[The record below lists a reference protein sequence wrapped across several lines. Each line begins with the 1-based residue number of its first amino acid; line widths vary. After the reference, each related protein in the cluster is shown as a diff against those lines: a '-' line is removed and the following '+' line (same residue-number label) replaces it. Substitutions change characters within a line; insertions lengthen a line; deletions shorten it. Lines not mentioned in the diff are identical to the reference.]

1 MNYLINLSKYIMQNN
16 LKLFMFMIITSTTLS
31 NNIQTEQYQ
40 ESNLISLGDHYS
52 LIKNPKDASD
62 SAQSLFT
69 DLGAWFGFSLPN
81 NISDDVIG
89 FVGPYLMHYKYG
101 AWLSQSIINL
111 EPIIHSQSLLMG
123 EEDSIN
129 SFFDKGKLHFNR
141 KINGLT
147 INQTLQYVSANS
159 VLIYTSLLSDTEIE
173 TDLQWFGELLI
184 QDAKYEEIDR
194 GFQITLDNGLI
205 VQARFTDPNIE
216 FRFSTNGYESIPQ
229 TAITIGEEPI
239 INNVIISIFSKEDYM
254 DTEIEFIQ
262 SVFVNGLV
270 SVLDNHKK
278 RWDRYTLSIYPNN
291 NTQESFFPMKSIAAK
306 SLLTMV
312 NNWRAPYGE
321 LKHDGLFPSYAR
333 GYFRGFWAWDS
344 WKHAVALVN
353 FEPDLAKNQ
362 VRVMFDFQNDQG
374 MIADCVFPDTT
385 IENHNWRDTKPP
397 LSAWAVWSI
406 YEKTKDKSFIAE
418 LYPQIVKYHEWWYK
432 YRDHNGNGM
441 CEYGSTDGTEIAAR
455 WESGMDNAVR
465 FDHIKMVRNNEDA
478 WSMDQESVDLNSY
491 LFAEKHYL
499 KNMAELLGMDE
510 DVEKYKSEAI
520 QLKKQIQTL
529 MYDPDDG
536 YFYDIRL
543 EDGSFVKVKGPEGWI
558 PLWAG
563 VALQTQAD
571 AVIEKILNPRIFNT
585 KIPFP
590 TLDASHSEFNPEKG
604 YWRGPVWMDQAY
616 FALMGMKK
624 YGFENEVLKLTS
636 KLFNEI
642 QYPALYENY
651 HPITGEGL
659 NSPHFSWT
667 ASHLYLMYIEILNQN

>member
-111 EPIIHSQSLLMG
+111 EPIIHSQSLLMS

-159 VLIYTSLLSDTEIE
+159 VLIRTSLLSDTEIE

-216 FRFSTNGYESIPQ
+216 FHFSTNGYESIPQ

-262 SVFVNGLV
+262 SIFVNGLV

-291 NTQESFFPMKSIAAK
+291 NTQESFFPSNQ
-306 SLLTMV
+306 LL
-312 NNWRAPYGE
+312 
-321 LKHDGLFPSYAR
+321 LKVY
-333 GYFRGFWAWDS
+333 
-344 WKHAVALVN
+344 
-353 FEPDLAKNQ
+353 
-362 VRVMFDFQNDQG
+362 
-374 MIADCVFPDTT
+374 
-385 IENHNWRDTKPP
+385 
-397 LSAWAVWSI
+397 
-406 YEKTKDKSFIAE
+406 
-418 LYPQIVKYHEWWYK
+418 
-432 YRDHNGNGM
+432 
-441 CEYGSTDGTEIAAR
+441 
-455 WESGMDNAVR
+455 
-465 FDHIKMVRNNEDA
+465 
-478 WSMDQESVDLNSY
+478 
-491 LFAEKHYL
+491 
-499 KNMAELLGMDE
+499 
-510 DVEKYKSEAI
+510 
-520 QLKKQIQTL
+520 
-529 MYDPDDG
+529 
-536 YFYDIRL
+536 
-543 EDGSFVKVKGPEGWI
+543 
-558 PLWAG
+558 
-563 VALQTQAD
+563 
-571 AVIEKILNPRIFNT
+571 
-585 KIPFP
+585 
-590 TLDASHSEFNPEKG
+590 
-604 YWRGPVWMDQAY
+604 
-616 FALMGMKK
+616 
-624 YGFENEVLKLTS
+624 
-636 KLFNEI
+636 
-642 QYPALYENY
+642 
-651 HPITGEGL
+651 
-659 NSPHFSWT
+659 
-667 ASHLYLMYIEILNQN
+667 

>member
-141 KINGLT
+141 QINGLT

-159 VLIYTSLLSDTEIE
+159 VLIRTSLLSDTEIE

-216 FRFSTNGYESIPQ
+216 FHFSTNGYESIPQ

-262 SVFVNGLV
+262 SIFVNGLV

-291 NTQESFFPMKSIAAK
+291 NTQESFFPQQSIATK

-406 YEKTKDKSFIAE
+406 YEKTKDRSFIAE

-590 TLDASHSEFNPEKG
+590 TLDASHPEFNPEKG

-624 YGFENEVLKLTS
+624 YGYENEVLKLTS
-636 KLFNEI
+636 KIFNEI

-667 ASHLYLMYIEILNQN
+667 AAHLYLMYIEVLNQN

>member
-69 DLGAWFGFSLPN
+69 DLGAWFGFSLTN

-159 VLIYTSLLSDTEIE
+159 VLIHTSLLSDTEIE

-216 FRFSTNGYESIPQ
+216 FHFSTNGYESIPQ

-262 SVFVNGLV
+262 SIFVNGLV

-291 NTQESFFPMKSIAAK
+291 NTQESFFPQQSIATK

-406 YEKTKDKSFIAE
+406 YEKTKDRSFIAE

-510 DVEKYKSEAI
+510 DVKKYKSEAI

-590 TLDASHSEFNPEKG
+590 TLDASHPEFNPEKG

-624 YGFENEVLKLTS
+624 YGYENEVLKLTS

-667 ASHLYLMYIEILNQN
+667 AAHLYLMYIEILSQN

>member
-1 MNYLINLSKYIMQNN
+1 
-16 LKLFMFMIITSTTLS
+16 
-31 NNIQTEQYQ
+31 
-40 ESNLISLGDHYS
+40 
-52 LIKNPKDASD
+52 
-62 SAQSLFT
+62 
-69 DLGAWFGFSLPN
+69 
-81 NISDDVIG
+81 
-89 FVGPYLMHYKYG
+89 
-101 AWLSQSIINL
+101 
-111 EPIIHSQSLLMG
+111 MG

-159 VLIYTSLLSDTEIE
+159 VLIHTSLLSDTEIE

-216 FRFSTNGYESIPQ
+216 FHFSTNGYESIPQ

-262 SVFVNGLV
+262 SSFVNGLI

-291 NTQESFFPMKSIAAK
+291 NTQESFFPQQSIATK

-333 GYFRGFWAWDS
+333 DYFRGFWAWDS

-397 LSAWAVWSI
+397 LSAWAVWAI
-406 YEKTKDKSFIAE
+406 YEKTKDRSFIAE

-465 FDHIKMVRNNEDA
+465 FDHVKMVRNNEDA

-543 EDGSFVKVKGPEGWI
+543 EDGSFVKVKGPK
-558 PLWAG
+558 AG
-563 VALQTQAD
+563 SLFGQAL
-571 AVIEKILNPRIFNT
+571 PYR
-585 KIPFP
+585 
-590 TLDASHSEFNPEKG
+590 
-604 YWRGPVWMDQAY
+604 
-616 FALMGMKK
+616 
-624 YGFENEVLKLTS
+624 LKRML
-636 KLFNEI
+636 
-642 QYPALYENY
+642 
-651 HPITGEGL
+651 
-659 NSPHFSWT
+659 
-667 ASHLYLMYIEILNQN
+667 

>member
-159 VLIYTSLLSDTEIE
+159 VLIHTSLLSDTEIE

-216 FRFSTNGYESIPQ
+216 FHFSTNGYESIPQ

-262 SVFVNGLV
+262 SIFVNGLV

-291 NTQESFFPMKSIAAK
+291 NTQESFFPQQSIATK

-406 YEKTKDKSFIAE
+406 YEKTKDRSFIAE

-624 YGFENEVLKLTS
+624 YGYENEVLKLTS

-667 ASHLYLMYIEILNQN
+667 AAHLYLMYIEILSQN

>member
-52 LIKNPKDASD
+52 LIENPKDASD

-81 NISDDVIG
+81 NTSDDVIG

-159 VLIYTSLLSDTEIE
+159 VLIHTSLLSDTEIE

-216 FRFSTNGYESIPQ
+216 FHFSTNGYESIPQ

-239 INNVIISIFSKEDYM
+239 INDVIISIFSKEDYM
-254 DTEIEFIQ
+254 DTENEFIQ

-291 NTQESFFPMKSIAAK
+291 NTQESFFPQQSIAAK

-406 YEKTKDKSFIAE
+406 YEKTKDRSFIAE

-465 FDHIKMVRNNEDA
+465 FDHIKMVRNNGDA

-590 TLDASHSEFNPEKG
+590 TLDASHPEFNPEKG

-624 YGFENEVLKLTS
+624 YGYENEVLKLTS

-642 QYPALYENY
+642 QYPTLYENY

-659 NSPHFSWT
+659 NAPHFSWT
-667 ASHLYLMYIEILNQN
+667 AAHLYLMYIEILSQN

>member
-52 LIKNPKDASD
+52 LIENPKDASD

-159 VLIYTSLLSDTEIE
+159 VLIHTSLLSDTEIE

-216 FRFSTNGYESIPQ
+216 FHFSTNGYESIPQ

-262 SVFVNGLV
+262 SIFVNGLV

-291 NTQESFFPMKSIAAK
+291 NTQESFFPQQSIATK

-406 YEKTKDKSFIAE
+406 YEKTKDRSFIAE

-590 TLDASHSEFNPEKG
+590 TLDASHPEFNPEKG

-624 YGFENEVLKLTS
+624 YGYENEVLKLTS

-667 ASHLYLMYIEILNQN
+667 AAHLYLMYIEILSQN

>member
-52 LIKNPKDASD
+52 LIENPKDASD

-101 AWLSQSIINL
+101 AWLSQSIVNLDLKIN
-111 EPIIHSQSLLMG
+111 SQSIIIG
-123 EEDSIN
+123 EEKSIN
-129 SFFDKGKLHFNR
+129 SYFDEGKLHLNK
-141 KINGLT
+141 KINGLE
-147 INQTLQYVSANS
+147 IDQTLQYISANS
-159 VLIYTSLLSDTEIE
+159 VLIHTSILSDTEFIA
-173 TDLQWFGELLI
+173 DLHWLGELLI
-184 QDAKYEEIDR
+184 QEAKYEKIDR
-194 GFQITLDNGLI
+194 GFQVILDNGLVI
-205 VQARFTDPNIE
+205 QARFTDPNID
-216 FRFSTNGYESIPQ
+216 FLFSENRYEGIPR
-229 TAITIGEEPI
+229 TTITIGEQLI
-239 INNVIISIFSKEDYM
+239 SNKVIISIFSEDDYM

-262 SVFVNGLV
+262 SIFVNGLV

-291 NTQESFFPMKSIAAK
+291 NTQESFFPQQSIAAK

-344 WKHAVALVN
+344 WKHAVALVH
-353 FEPDLAKNQ
+353 FEPDVAKNQ
-362 VRVMFDFQNDQG
+362 VRAMYDFQDQHG

-397 LSAWAVWSI
+397 LSAWAVLSI
-406 YEKTKDKSFIAE
+406 YEQTQDSSFVAE
-418 LYPQIVKYHEWWYK
+418 LYFKILKYHEWWYK
-432 YRDHNGNGM
+432 NRDHNGNGL

-465 FDHIKMVRNNEDA
+465 FDHIKMVENNERS

-510 DVEKYKSEAI
+510 DVEKYKSEAA

-590 TLDASHSEFNPEKG
+590 TLDASHPEFNPEKG

-624 YGFENEVLKLTS
+624 YGYENEVLKLTS

-667 ASHLYLMYIEILNQN
+667 AAHLYLMYIEILSQN

>member
-52 LIKNPKDASD
+52 LIENPKDASD

-159 VLIYTSLLSDTEIE
+159 VLIHTSLLSDTEIE

-184 QDAKYEEIDR
+184 QDAKYKKIDR

-216 FRFSTNGYESIPQ
+216 FHFSTNGYESIPQ

-262 SVFVNGLV
+262 SIFVNGLV

-291 NTQESFFPMKSIAAK
+291 NTQESFFPQQSIATK

-406 YEKTKDKSFIAE
+406 YEKTKDRSFIAE

-590 TLDASHSEFNPEKG
+590 TLDASHPEFNPEKG

-624 YGFENEVLKLTS
+624 YGYENEVLKLTS

-667 ASHLYLMYIEILNQN
+667 AAHLYLMYIEILSQN

>member
-52 LIKNPKDASD
+52 LIENPKDASD

-159 VLIYTSLLSDTEIE
+159 VLIHTSLLSDTEIE

-216 FRFSTNGYESIPQ
+216 FHFSTNGYESIPQ

-262 SVFVNGLV
+262 SIFVNGLV

-291 NTQESFFPMKSIAAK
+291 NTQESFFPQQSIATK

-406 YEKTKDKSFIAE
+406 YEKTKDRSFIAE

-585 KIPFP
+585 RIPFP
-590 TLDASHSEFNPEKG
+590 TLDASHPEFNPEKG

-624 YGFENEVLKLTS
+624 YGYENEVLKLTS
-636 KLFNEI
+636 KIFNEI

-667 ASHLYLMYIEILNQN
+667 AAHLYLMYIEVLNQN

>member
-52 LIKNPKDASD
+52 LIENPKDASD

-159 VLIYTSLLSDTEIE
+159 VLIHTSLLSDTEIE

-216 FRFSTNGYESIPQ
+216 FNFSTNGYESIPQ

-262 SVFVNGLV
+262 SIFVNGLV

-291 NTQESFFPMKSIAAK
+291 NTQESFFSQQSIATK

-406 YEKTKDKSFIAE
+406 YEKTKDRSFIAE

-510 DVEKYKSEAI
+510 DVKKYKSEAI

-563 VALQTQAD
+563 IASRDQAE
-571 AVIEKILNPRIFNT
+571 AVIKKLMDPNIFNT

-624 YGFENEVLKLTS
+624 YGYENEVLKLTS

-642 QYPALYENY
+642 QYPVLYENY
-651 HPITGEGL
+651 HPVTGEGL

-667 ASHLYLMYIEILNQN
+667 AAHLYLMYIEILSKN

>member
-31 NNIQTEQYQ
+31 NNIQTEKYQ
-40 ESNLISLGDHYS
+40 KSNFISLGDHYS
-52 LIKNPKDASD
+52 LIENPKDASD

-159 VLIYTSLLSDTEIE
+159 VLIHTSLLSDTEIE

-216 FRFSTNGYESIPQ
+216 FHFSTNGYESIPQ

-262 SVFVNGLV
+262 SIILNGLV

-291 NTQESFFPMKSIAAK
+291 NTQESFFPQQSIATK

-406 YEKTKDKSFIAE
+406 YEKTKDRSFIAE

-491 LFAEKHYL
+491 LFAEKNYL

-510 DVEKYKSEAI
+510 DVKKYKSEAI

-571 AVIEKILNPRIFNT
+571 AVIEKILNPIIFNT

-590 TLDASHSEFNPEKG
+590 TLDASHPEFNPEKG

-624 YGFENEVLKLTS
+624 YGYENEVLKLTS
-636 KLFNEI
+636 KIFNEI
-642 QYPALYENY
+642 QYSALYENY

-667 ASHLYLMYIEILNQN
+667 AAHLYLMYIEVLNQN

>member
-81 NISDDVIG
+81 NILDDVMG

-159 VLIYTSLLSDTEIE
+159 VLIHTSLLSDTEIE

-216 FRFSTNGYESIPQ
+216 FHFSTNGYESIPQ

-262 SVFVNGLV
+262 SIFVNGLV

-291 NTQESFFPMKSIAAK
+291 NTQESFFPQQSIATK

-406 YEKTKDKSFIAE
+406 YEKTKDRSFIAE

-590 TLDASHSEFNPEKG
+590 TLDASHPEFNPEKG

-624 YGFENEVLKLTS
+624 YGYENEVLKLTS

-667 ASHLYLMYIEILNQN
+667 AAHLYLMYIEILNQN

>member
-159 VLIYTSLLSDTEIE
+159 VLIHTSLLSDTEIE

-216 FRFSTNGYESIPQ
+216 FHFSTNGYESIPQ

-262 SVFVNGLV
+262 SIFVNGLV

-291 NTQESFFPMKSIAAK
+291 NTQESFFPQQSIATK

-406 YEKTKDKSFIAE
+406 YEKTKDRSFIAE

-590 TLDASHSEFNPEKG
+590 TLDASHPEFNPEKG

-624 YGFENEVLKLTS
+624 YGYENEVLKLTS
-636 KLFNEI
+636 KIFNEI

-667 ASHLYLMYIEILNQN
+667 AAHLYLMYIEVLNQN

>member
-123 EEDSIN
+123 EKDSIN

-159 VLIYTSLLSDTEIE
+159 VLIHTSLLSDTEIE

-216 FRFSTNGYESIPQ
+216 FHFSTNGYESIPQ

-262 SVFVNGLV
+262 SIFVNGLV

-291 NTQESFFPMKSIAAK
+291 NTQESFFPQQSIATK

-406 YEKTKDKSFIAE
+406 YEKTKDRSFIAE

-563 VALQTQAD
+563 VALQAQAD

-590 TLDASHSEFNPEKG
+590 TLDASHPEFNPEKG

-624 YGFENEVLKLTS
+624 YGYENEVLKLTS

-667 ASHLYLMYIEILNQN
+667 AAHLYLMYIEILSQN

>member
-1 MNYLINLSKYIMQNN
+1 
-16 LKLFMFMIITSTTLS
+16 MIITSTTLS

-52 LIKNPKDASD
+52 LIENPKDASD

-159 VLIYTSLLSDTEIE
+159 VLIHTSLLSDTEIE

-216 FRFSTNGYESIPQ
+216 FHFSTNGYESIPQ

-262 SVFVNGLV
+262 SIFVNGLV

-291 NTQESFFPMKSIAAK
+291 NTQESFFPQQSIATK

-406 YEKTKDKSFIAE
+406 YEKTKDRSFIAE

-590 TLDASHSEFNPEKG
+590 TLDASHPEFNPEKG

-624 YGFENEVLKLTS
+624 YGYENEVLKLTS

-651 HPITGEGL
+651 
-659 NSPHFSWT
+659 
-667 ASHLYLMYIEILNQN
+667 

>member
-16 LKLFMFMIITSTTLS
+16 LKLFIFMVITSTTLS

-52 LIKNPKDASD
+52 LIENPKDASD

-159 VLIYTSLLSDTEIE
+159 VLIHTSLLSDTEIE

-216 FRFSTNGYESIPQ
+216 FHFSTNGYESIPQ

-262 SVFVNGLV
+262 SIFVNGLV

-291 NTQESFFPMKSIAAK
+291 NTQESFFPQQSIATK

-406 YEKTKDKSFIAE
+406 YEKTKDRSFIAE

-563 VALQTQAD
+563 VALQTQAN

-590 TLDASHSEFNPEKG
+590 TLDASHPEFNPEKG

-624 YGFENEVLKLTS
+624 YGYENEVLKLTS

-667 ASHLYLMYIEILNQN
+667 AAHLYLMYIEVLNQN

>member
-1 MNYLINLSKYIMQNN
+1 MNYLINLSKYIMHNN

-52 LIKNPKDASD
+52 LIENPKDASD

-123 EEDSIN
+123 EKDSIN

-159 VLIYTSLLSDTEIE
+159 VLIHTSLLSDTEIE

-216 FRFSTNGYESIPQ
+216 FHFSTNGYESIPQ

-262 SVFVNGLV
+262 SIFVNGLV

-291 NTQESFFPMKSIAAK
+291 NTQESFFPQQSIATK

-406 YEKTKDKSFIAE
+406 YEKTKDRSFIAE

-465 FDHIKMVRNNEDA
+465 FDHIKMGRNNEDS

-590 TLDASHSEFNPEKG
+590 TLDASHPEFNPEKG
-604 YWRGPVWMDQAY
+604 
-616 FALMGMKK
+616 
-624 YGFENEVLKLTS
+624 
-636 KLFNEI
+636 I
-642 QYPALYENY
+642 
-651 HPITGEGL
+651 GEDRCGWIR
-659 NSPHFSWT
+659 H
-667 ASHLYLMYIEILNQN
+667 ILL

>member
-52 LIKNPKDASD
+52 LIENPKDASD

-159 VLIYTSLLSDTEIE
+159 VLIHTSLLSDTEIE

-216 FRFSTNGYESIPQ
+216 FHFSTNGYESIPQ

-262 SVFVNGLV
+262 SIFVNGLV

-291 NTQESFFPMKSIAAK
+291 NTQESFFPQQSIATK

-406 YEKTKDKSFIAE
+406 YEKTKDRSFIAE

-590 TLDASHSEFNPEKG
+590 TLDASHPEFNPEKG

-624 YGFENEVLKLTS
+624 YGYENEVLKLTS

-667 ASHLYLMYIEILNQN
+667 AAHLYLMYIEVLNQN

>member
-16 LKLFMFMIITSTTLS
+16 LKLFMFMVITSTTLS

-52 LIKNPKDASD
+52 LIENPKDASD

-159 VLIYTSLLSDTEIE
+159 VLIRTSILSDTEIE

-216 FRFSTNGYESIPQ
+216 FHFSTNGYESIPQ

-262 SVFVNGLV
+262 SIFVNGLV

-291 NTQESFFPMKSIAAK
+291 NTQESFFPQQSIATK

-353 FEPDLAKNQ
+353 FEPDVAKNQ

-406 YEKTKDKSFIAE
+406 YEKTKDRSFIAE

-590 TLDASHSEFNPEKG
+590 TLDASHPEFNPEKG

-624 YGFENEVLKLTS
+624 YGYENEVLKLTS

-667 ASHLYLMYIEILNQN
+667 AAHLYLMYIEILSQN

>member
-16 LKLFMFMIITSTTLS
+16 LKLFMFMVITSTTLS

-52 LIKNPKDASD
+52 LIENPKDASD

-159 VLIYTSLLSDTEIE
+159 VLIHTSLLSDTEIE

-216 FRFSTNGYESIPQ
+216 FHFSTNGYESIPQ

-262 SVFVNGLV
+262 SIFVNGLV

-291 NTQESFFPMKSIAAK
+291 NTQESFFPQQSIATK

-406 YEKTKDKSFIAE
+406 YEKTKDRSFIAE

-510 DVEKYKSEAI
+510 DVEKFKSEAI

-590 TLDASHSEFNPEKG
+590 TLDASHPEFNPEKG

-624 YGFENEVLKLTS
+624 YGYENEVLKLTS

-667 ASHLYLMYIEILNQN
+667 AAHLYLMYIEILSQN